1 MAAYIIAEIAIED
14 PETYERYRAQ
24 VPAVIERHGGKF
36 LARGGAAELLEGEPA
51 PRRLVIIE
59 FQDRAAL
66 RRFYDS
72 PEYRELARLRQSAS
86 KGRLVAVEGVA

>member
-1 MAAYIIAEIAIED
+1 VTQIT
-14 PETYERYRAQ
+14 PSPFGRQ
-24 VPAVIERHGGKF
+24 VPAVIERYGGRF

-51 PRRLVIIE
+51 PKRLVIIE
-59 FQDRAAL
+59 FPDRAAL

-72 PEYRELARLRQSAS
+72 PEYQPLVGLRQSAS